1 MTRTRIQTGD
11 IEDRNL
17 NPANLALATDGIGN
31 FALLGIMTGT
41 MVILDEGSLLGSASR
56 LNFIGA
62 GVLSYISGT
71 TAYIEISAGGGAGG
85 GQIGVYG
92 IDDGVPL
99 GTGTWIDFGDYLDG
113 SISGTTLRLDAVIPA
128 DPVEQIGVYGLDD
141 GEPLGTGTWLDV
153 GDRLSASISGT
164 TIRLDADAFPDFPE
178 EEIGMYALAAG
189 VPLGTGTW
197 LDIGNQIDA
206 SLSGTVLSINTHA
219 PFAGVDQIG
228 VYVRDEGVDQATGTI
243 LNFVGDQ
250 VSVSISGTVA
260 TVIVGDPA
268 GGTGTTV
275 VYSDDSLVGS
285 FSEMRYIGDGVEVFN
300 SGSYAAISIPG
311 DGGVSMNI
319 GNKDALLAD
328 DERAQVEVPYSCN
341 LHTILAT
348 ELSDLTGTA
357 NLTLNYYGNITGTSP
372 EWTEDASITGSP
384 YRVRTGLNRDMDVG
398 GILRLQSSGTATNL
412 YRVMVSARVNRL
424 IE

>member
-1 MTRTRIQTGD
+1 MRTRIQTGD
-11 IEDRNL
+11 IEDRNI
-17 NPANLALATDGIGN
+17 NPANLAIATDGLGN

-41 MVILDEGSLLGSASR
+41 MVILDESSMLGSASR

-92 IDDGVPL
+92 IDDGLPL

-128 DPVEQIGVYGLDD
+128 DPVQQIGVYGLDE
-141 GEPLGTGTWLDV
+141 GQPLGTGTWLDV
-153 GDRLSASISGT
+153 GRNLDFSISGSVL
-164 TIRLDADAFPDFPE
+164 RLDGTTPPPAEDQ
-178 EEIGMYALAAG
+178 IGIYALAGG

-197 LDIGNQIDA
+197 LDIGNQIAA
-206 SLSGTVLSINTHA
+206 SISGTVIAINTHA

-228 VYVRDEGVDQATGTI
+228 VFVRDEGADQATGTI

-275 VYSDDSLVGS
+275 VYDDDSLVGS

-300 SGSYAAISIPG
+300 SGTYAAISIPG
-311 DGGVSMNI
+311 DGGASMNI
-319 GNKDALLAD
+319 GNQDEVLAD
-328 DERAQVEVPYSCN
+328 DQRAQIDVPYPCN
-341 LHTILAT
+341 LHTLVAT

-357 NLTLNYYGNITGTSP
+357 ILTVNYYGTITGSAP
-372 EWTEDASITGSP
+372 LWSEDVSITGSP
-384 YRVRTGLNRDMDVG
+384 YRVRTGLDRDLDTG
-398 GILRLQSSGTATNL
+398 GVLRLQSSGTATNL
-412 YRVMVSARVNRL
+412 YRVMVAARVNRL